1 MTFRKLLLILAIT
14 QVNNGCNQEPKPC
27 RKHGPKLFTTCVN
40 GVQMWQTI
48 SGERGLMVRIDGFKP
63 MACK

>member
-1 MTFRKLLLILAIT
+1 MKTILFILAIT
-14 QVNNGCNQEPKPC
+14 HIGNGCAKQEPC

-40 GVQMWQTI
+40 GVQLWQTI
-48 SGERGLMVRIDGFKP
+48 SGERGLMIRIDGFKP